1 MNACVGG
8 VKLRCGR
15 GEVLKCGLTFV
26 PDFQRKLARLSTVP
40 RETLQGLVGS
50 LSRRSVDVIT
60 IPVGAVVPILL
71 SNYQSILSFDLYTN
85 VKKRYRKQH
94 KDFIDDELNWN

>member
-1 MNACVGG
+1 M
-8 VKLRCGR
+8 
-15 GEVLKCGLTFV
+15 
-26 PDFQRKLARLSTVP
+26 PDFERKLARLSTGP

-71 SNYQSILSFDLYTN
+71 SI
-85 VKKRYRKQH
+85 
-94 KDFIDDELNWN
+94 